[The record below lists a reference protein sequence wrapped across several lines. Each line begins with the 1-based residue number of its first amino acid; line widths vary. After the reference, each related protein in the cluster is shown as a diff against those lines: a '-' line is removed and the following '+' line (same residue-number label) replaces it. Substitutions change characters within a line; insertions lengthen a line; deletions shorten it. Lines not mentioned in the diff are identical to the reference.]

1 MRLITWAIRFALF
14 VVLLAFA
21 AKNTDPVT
29 LRFYFDLA
37 WQAPLVALLL
47 AFFAAGAVLGL
58 IAMSGTYLAQ
68 RKEIARLQRSIGV
81 SMIYVSHDLSVVG
94 SIADRIAVMYD
105 GSVVSVKN
113 ASEWTERT
121 LGASMTGIYR
131 QSA

>member
-1 MRLITWAIRFALF
+1 MRVLTWAIRFALF

-58 IAMSGTYLAQ
+58 VAMSGTYLTQ
-68 RKEIARLQRSIGV
+68 RREIARLQRIDGGKPES
-81 SMIYVSHDLSVVG
+81 
-94 SIADRIAVMYD
+94 RIPV
-105 GSVVSVKN
+105 
-113 ASEWTERT
+113 ASQPPAAE
-121 LGASMTGIYR
+121 G
-131 QSA
+131 